1 MDELTKIV
9 EKFKI
14 NGNEENAK
22 TMKAY
27 LKDQFE
33 FLGIKS
39 PERKELQ
46 KEFLKVIDKNSD
58 INKVWILQLWNY
70 QYREFQYIAMDYL
83 IKLKNNLKEEHM
95 ELIEVLIVTNSWWDT
110 VDILASHMV
119 GELCKKY
126 PSLIEKYIL
135 KWAVSENMWLRRTAI
150 IYQLKYRDTVNTKI
164 LEYAICE
171 NKKDNEFFIKK
182 AIGWSLR
189 EYSKFNREWVKEFIS
204 KNKLSTLSVRE
215 ASKYLEYKK

>member
-1 MDELTKIV
+1 MDELTTII
-9 EKFKI
+9 EKFRV

-22 TMKAY
+22 AMKAY
-27 LKDQFE
+27 LKEQFE

-46 KEFLKVIDKNSD
+46 KEFLKAIDNNSE
-58 INKVWILQLWNY
+58 INKVWVLQLWNY
-70 QYREFQYIAMDYL
+70 QYREFQYIALDYL
-83 IKLKNNLKEEHM
+83 IKLKRNLLEEHM
-95 ELIEVLIVTNSWWDT
+95 DLIEVLIVTNSWWDT

-126 PSLIEKYIL
+126 PKLIDKYIL
-135 KWAVSENMWLRRTAI
+135 KWVVSENMWLRRTAI
-150 IYQLKYRDTVNTKI
+150 IYQLKYKKNVDTSI

-171 NKKDNEFFIKK
+171 NSNDNEFFIKK

-189 EYSKFNREWVKEFIS
+189 EYSKVNKEWVKEFI
-204 KNKLSTLSVRE
+204 KNNKLSSLSIRE
-215 ASKYLEYKK
+215 ASKYIE

>member
-1 MDELTKIV
+1 MDELTKVV
-9 EKFKI
+9 EKFKV

-22 TMKAY
+22 AMKAY

-39 PERKELQ
+39 PERKDLQ
-46 KEFLKVIDKNSD
+46 KEFLKSIDKNSE

-83 IKLKNNLKEEHM
+83 IKLKKNLKEEHM

-119 GELCKKY
+119 GELCRMY
-126 PSLIEKYIL
+126 PNLIEKYIL
-135 KWAVSENMWLRRTAI
+135 KWAVSENVWLRRTAI
-150 IYQLKYRDTVNTKI
+150 IYQIKYKETVDTRM

-171 NKKDNEFFIKK
+171 NMSDNEFFIRK

-189 EYSKFNREWVKEFIS
+189 EYSKVNKSWVKEFIS
-204 KNKLSTLSVRE
+204 KNKLSSLSVRE
-215 ASKYLEYKK
+215 ASKYLG

>member
-1 MDELTKIV
+1 MDELTKVV
-9 EKFKI
+9 EKFKV

-22 TMKAY
+22 AMKAY

-39 PERKELQ
+39 PERKDLQ
-46 KEFLKVIDKNSD
+46 KEFLKSIDKNSE

-83 IKLKNNLKEEHM
+83 IKLKKNLKEEHM

-119 GELCKKY
+119 GELCRMY
-126 PSLIEKYIL
+126 PNLIEKYIL
-135 KWAVSENMWLRRTAI
+135 KWAVSENVWLRRTAI
-150 IYQLKYRDTVNTKI
+150 IYQIKYKETVDTRM

-171 NKKDNEFFIKK
+171 NMSDNEFFIRK

-189 EYSKFNREWVKEFIS
+189 EYSKVNKSWVKEFIS
-204 KNKLSTLSVRE
+204 KNKLSSLSARE
-215 ASKYLEYKK
+215 ASKYLG